1 MSHPTPD
8 RRPLRVITVAILLAL
23 AAAPIG
29 CISTDA
35 TSDRDLA
42 LDLAETRLGR
52 PDAIAGT
59 LRDPEAPSPDWNGR
73 DPLDADLAVRVA
85 LSRDAGVRR
94 TLAQVARARAEL
106 AQADRAPNP
115 TAQLALGVS
124 IDGLG
129 GAPAMAAIAQQLTW
143 LWTRPTRL
151 EAADAALKSEIMD
164 AAWSIVET
172 DAAVRRAH
180 VAARIAFERI
190 GIDEEYAQAT
200 RNLQSLVEGLVD
212 AGEASRI
219 DLDRIRVEASEAAVA
234 AEASRLAARE
244 ARIRLLAR
252 MGVPAASFEFE
263 VVGFSAETA
272 STVPAEERVIDLA
285 ATARLDVAASGCRVL
300 AAEARVG
307 LAEFRRLPE
316 VGAGLAWN
324 RSFTYRQGV
333 SPGVQATIPVFD
345 DGLPAIAAAD
355 ARLHDAML
363 AHLQLRRRAI
373 AAARLARTR
382 VELDGGRRRG
392 YEQTVLEPAVSAERL
407 ASAAYAEGVVDLTV
421 VLLAQQRRIQAE
433 RRLLDYRLR
442 EAEARIDLNLQVGG
456 SLELPPVIPAVP
468 DHDARIALQNSPN
481 TEIRR

>member
-1 MSHPTPD
+1 MK
-8 RRPLRVITVAILLAL
+8 VAILLAVS
-23 AAAPIG
+23 AAPTG

-35 TSDRDLA
+35 TPDRNLA
-42 LDLAETRLGR
+42 LDLAATRLGQ
-52 PDAIAGT
+52 PDAIAAT
-59 LRDPEAPSPDWNGR
+59 LDDPQLPSPDWNGR

-85 LSRDAGVRR
+85 MSRDAGIRR
-94 TLAQVARARAEL
+94 TLAEVALARAEL

-115 TAQLALGVS
+115 TAQLALGIP
-124 IDGLG
+124 IDGLA

-151 EAADAALKSEIMD
+151 DAADAELKSGILD

-172 DAAVRRAH
+172 DAEVRRAH
-180 VAARIAFERI
+180 VTAAIALDRIR
-190 GIDEEYAQAT
+190 IDEEYAVAT
-200 RNLQSLVEGLVD
+200 RNLESLVEGLVD

-234 AEASRLAARE
+234 AEASRIAARE
-244 ARIRLLAR
+244 ARLRLLGR
-252 MGVPAASFEFE
+252 MGLPAGSFDFE
-263 VVGFSAETA
+263 VVHDL
-272 STVPAEERVIDLA
+272 PATESSMPTEERVIDLA

-300 AAEARVG
+300 AAEAGVG

-324 RSFTYRQGV
+324 RSFTYRQGL
-333 SPGVQATIPVFD
+333 SPGVQATIPIFD

-363 AHLQLRRRAI
+363 AHLQLRRRAV
-373 AAARLARTR
+373 ASARLARTR

-392 YEQTVLEPAVSAERL
+392 YERTVLEPAASAERL
-407 ASAAYAEGVVDLTV
+407 ASTAYAEGVVDLTV
-421 VLLAQQRRIQAE
+421 VLLAQQRRIEAE

-442 EAEARIDLNLQVGG
+442 EADALIDLNLQVGG
-456 SLELPPVIPAVP
+456 SLELTPVAPTIP
-468 DHDARIALQNSPN
+468 DHDERIAFQDTTTPESRP
-481 TEIRR
+481 